1 MHTETN
7 LQDADRAPQWL
18 RKEWINLHRLKLDGV
33 PILSF
38 TWYSLTDQVDWDTA
52 LRENAGRV
60 NPLGLYDLDPRR
72 SWQAGRHRGS
82 HLLWLLQKPDSSPE
96 LHWWL
101 TAAVWIY
108 FRNCSAHRQKIVTN
122 IPIVANVIMTAAAH
136 PK

>member
-1 MHTETN
+1 V
-7 LQDADRAPQWL
+7 LKRSKAQLAS
-18 RKEWINLHRLKLDGV
+18 RKTSRQ
-33 PILSF
+33 PSAF
-38 TWYSLTDQVDWDTA
+38 
-52 LRENAGRV
+52 
-60 NPLGLYDLDPRR
+60 
-72 SWQAGRHRGS
+72 
-82 HLLWLLQKPDSSPE
+82 WLLQNPDSSPE